1 MTLAELIPWLGHNP
15 DAVLAE
21 ISAIN
26 AMLDAPGLAPDSDPR
41 RVTITGSAPSQP
53 VLSYKSGTYEGL
65 LKMQHLSRR
74 FEIARPVNILL
85 IDKS

>member
-1 MTLAELIPWLGHNP
+1 MTLAELITWQGHNP

-21 ISAIN
+21 ISATN
-26 AMLDAPGLAPDSDPR
+26 AMLDALGLAPDSDPR

-65 LKMQHLSRR
+65 LKMQHLSRW